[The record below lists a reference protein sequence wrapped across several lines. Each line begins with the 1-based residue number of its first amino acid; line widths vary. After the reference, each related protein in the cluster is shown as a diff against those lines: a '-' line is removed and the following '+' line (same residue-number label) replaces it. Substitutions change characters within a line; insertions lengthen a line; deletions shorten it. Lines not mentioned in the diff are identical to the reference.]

1 MKLLILFSAQIK
13 VFVTGLFTLDQ
24 DIAKFKEHI
33 RDFLVEIK
41 VRRRLKQLTCSLQSN
56 CLHLRNKYFQEY
68 AGEDTSHLFLDQ
80 KESELRQA
88 AEEKRKK
95 QMAVPGILNPHEI
108 KEEGMDGE

>member
-41 VRRRLKQLTCSLQSN
+41 VRSQNSSLAVYNETACICFTITFRSMLVRTRLIYSWI
-56 CLHLRNKYFQEY
+56 
-68 AGEDTSHLFLDQ
+68 
-80 KESELRQA
+80 
-88 AEEKRKK
+88 KK
-95 QMAVPGILNPHEI
+95 NLN
-108 KEEGMDGE
+108 

>member
-41 VRRRLKQLTCSLQSN
+41 VSSQNSSLAVYNETACICITFTFRSMLVRTRLIYSWI
-56 CLHLRNKYFQEY
+56 
-68 AGEDTSHLFLDQ
+68 
-80 KESELRQA
+80 
-88 AEEKRKK
+88 KK
-95 QMAVPGILNPHEI
+95 NLN
-108 KEEGMDGE
+108 